1 MDPADIIRFADAV
14 HRERGID
21 KEIVFT
27 AIEQGL
33 LTAARK
39 RFGEDSVIE
48 VQLDRRTGDIKCLV
62 NGKAETMAFGRIAA
76 QTARQVM
83 SQRIREAERDKNLE
97 EYNRRLGSIVT
108 GSIQRIESGNLIV
121 NMGRVEGIVPRSE
134 QIRGETFKV
143 GDRLRAYLFEVRP
156 QGQRVRIVLSRSRPE
171 FVQKLFALEVP
182 EISDGVIAV
191 KAIEREAGYKTKL
204 AVESLDRKVDP
215 IGACVGVRGSRI
227 RNIID
232 ELNGEKVDIL
242 KWEEQPEVMISTALK
257 PAQINS
263 ITLNWDT
270 RTADVL
276 VDEDQLSLAI
286 GRRGANVRLASRL
299 AGWEINISGEPLPEE
314 EVTESAETSA
324 DTPTEAPADTP
335 TEAPADTPTEAPAE
349 APAETPAETPADASA
364 ETDPPPAAEASAAPE
379 PVEGAPP
386 EPVEE
391 VPPEPVEE
399 APPEPVE
406 EAQGEPEEAPE
417 GEEKPAS
424 AG

>member
-1 MDPADIIRFADAV
+1 MDPADILRFADVV
-14 HRERGID
+14 HRDRGID
-21 KEIVFT
+21 KEIVFS

-39 RFGEDSVIE
+39 KFGEDAVIE
-48 VQLDRRTGDIKCLV
+48 VHLDRRTGAIKCEV
-62 NGKAETMAFGRIAA
+62 NGSSKQMEFGRIAA

-83 SQRIREAERDKNLE
+83 NQKIREAERDKNLE

-143 GDRLRAYLFEVRP
+143 GDRIRAYLFEVRP
-156 QGQRVRIVLSRSRPE
+156 QGQRVRIVLSRSRPD
-171 FVQKLFALEVP
+171 FVKKLFELEVP
-182 EISDGVIAV
+182 EIADAVIQV

-204 AVESLDRKVDP
+204 AVESTDRKVDP

-242 KWEEQPEVMISTALK
+242 KWEEQPEVMIATALK
-257 PAQINS
+257 PAQINE
-263 ITLNWDT
+263 ITLNWDE
-270 RTADVL
+270 RKADVL

-299 AGWEINISGEPLPEE
+299 SGWEINISGEKFPEE
-314 EVTESAETSA
+314 EEEAAEGKSTESAT
-324 DTPTEAPADTP
+324 
-335 TEAPADTPTEAPAE
+335 AE
-349 APAETPAETPADASA
+349 APAPDGELSSGDGETPSPAGETPSPAG
-364 ETDPPPAAEASAAPE
+364 ETPSPAPAGETPSPAPDAAPE
-379 PVEGAPP
+379 TSAEPSPESEPLPENGADR
-386 EPVEE
+386 
-391 VPPEPVEE
+391 E
-399 APPEPVE
+399 ATPRL
-406 EAQGEPEEAPE
+406 
-417 GEEKPAS
+417 
-424 AG
+424 